1 MWYILILLRVN
12 LMMPKLSSSS
22 STRSVERKEKI
33 EKKIKIETVFLERG
47 LRLLRRMAT
56 NEDVKLRQRST
67 KKSNKTEC
75 D

>member
-12 LMMPKLSSSS
+12 LMMLKLSSSS
-22 STRSVERKEKI
+22 STRSVEEQKEKI

-47 LRLLRRMAT
+47 LRLLRRMGT

-67 KKSNKTEC
+67 KIK
-75 D
+75 

>member
-1 MWYILILLRVN
+1 
-12 LMMPKLSSSS
+12 MMLKLPSSS
-22 STRSVERKEKI
+22 STRSVEEQKVKI

-67 KKSNKTEC
+67 KIK
-75 D
+75 

>member
-12 LMMPKLSSSS
+12 LMIPKLPSGS
-22 STRSVERKEKI
+22 STRSLEEQKEKMK
-33 EKKIKIETVFLERG
+33 KKIKIETVFLERG

-67 KKSNKTEC
+67 KIK
-75 D
+75 

>member
-1 MWYILILLRVN
+1 
-12 LMMPKLSSSS
+12 MMPKLSSSR
-22 STRSVERKEKI
+22 STRSVEEQKEKI

-67 KKSNKTEC
+67 KIK
-75 D
+75 

>member
-22 STRSVERKEKI
+22 STRSVEEQKEKI

-56 NEDVKLRQRST
+56 NEDVNLRQCST
-67 KKSNKTEC
+67 KIK
-75 D
+75 

>member
-12 LMMPKLSSSS
+12 LMIPKLSSSS
-22 STRSVERKEKI
+22 STRSVEEQKEKI

-56 NEDVKLRQRST
+56 NEDIKLRQRST
-67 KKSNKTEC
+67 KIK
-75 D
+75 

>member
-22 STRSVERKEKI
+22 STRSVEEQKEKI

-67 KKSNKTEC
+67 KIK
-75 D
+75 

>member
-12 LMMPKLSSSS
+12 LMMPKLSSSR
-22 STRSVERKEKI
+22 STRSVEEQKEKI

-67 KKSNKTEC
+67 KIK
-75 D
+75 

>member
-1 MWYILILLRVN
+1 
-12 LMMPKLSSSS
+12 MMPKLSSSS
-22 STRSVERKEKI
+22 NTRSVEEQKEKI

-67 KKSNKTEC
+67 KIK
-75 D
+75 

>member
-22 STRSVERKEKI
+22 STRSVEEQKEKI
-33 EKKIKIETVFLERG
+33 EKNIKIETVFLERG

-56 NEDVKLRQRST
+56 NEDIKLRQRST
-67 KKSNKTEC
+67 KIK
-75 D
+75 

>member
-1 MWYILILLRVN
+1 
-12 LMMPKLSSSS
+12 MPKLSSSS
-22 STRSVERKEKI
+22 NTRSVEEQKEKI

-67 KKSNKTEC
+67 KIK
-75 D
+75 

>member
-22 STRSVERKEKI
+22 STRSVEEQKEKI

-47 LRLLRRMAT
+47 LRLLRRMGT

-67 KKSNKTEC
+67 KIK
-75 D
+75 

>member
-12 LMMPKLSSSS
+12 LMMLKLPSSS
-22 STRSVERKEKI
+22 STRSVEEQKVKI

-67 KKSNKTEC
+67 KIK
-75 D
+75 

>member
-22 STRSVERKEKI
+22 STRSVEEQKEKI

-56 NEDVKLRQRST
+56 NEDIKLRQRST
-67 KKSNKTEC
+67 KIK
-75 D
+75 